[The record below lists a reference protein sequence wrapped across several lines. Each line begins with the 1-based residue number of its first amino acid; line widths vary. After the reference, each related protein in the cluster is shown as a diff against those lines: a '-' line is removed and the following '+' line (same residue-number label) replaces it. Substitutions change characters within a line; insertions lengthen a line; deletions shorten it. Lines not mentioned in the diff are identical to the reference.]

1 MPVKDILLY
10 PSPFLRK
17 VCKEVTSFDHGL
29 KTTIMDL
36 KDTLHVSPGVGLSA
50 PQIGSDIRVIVVDTS
65 KERLSPIVLIN
76 PVILSLEDIE
86 VVREGCLSIPQYTAN
101 VKRAKRVKV
110 RGLDESGHDITLSS
124 QGLEAIALQH
134 EIDHLDGILFI
145 DRIASLKSDLFRRK
159 GYKGRIQDI
168 EGLIETER

>member
-17 VCKEVTSFDHGL
+17 VCKEVTSFDHRL
-29 KTTIMDL
+29 KAVVRDL
-36 KDTLHVSPGVGLSA
+36 KDTLHASPGVGLSA

-76 PVILSLEDIE
+76 PEILSLEDTG

-101 VKRAKRVKV
+101 VRRAKRVKL
-110 RGLDESGHDITLSS
+110 RGLDESGHDVALSS

-134 EIDHLDGILFI
+134 EIDHLDGVLFI
-145 DRIASLKSDLFRRK
+145 DRVASLKSDLFRRK
-159 GYKGRIQDI
+159 GYKGSIQEID
-168 EGLIETER
+168 GLVETKR